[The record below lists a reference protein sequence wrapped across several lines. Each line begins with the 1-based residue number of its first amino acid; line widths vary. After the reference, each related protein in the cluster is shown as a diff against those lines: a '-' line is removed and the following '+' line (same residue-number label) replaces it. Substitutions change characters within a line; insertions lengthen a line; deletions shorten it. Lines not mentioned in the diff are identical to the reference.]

1 MNNLFNLARSGL
13 STAQSALS
21 VVGSNLTNGMSPNYS
36 RRDILIGESGG
47 LSTANGFYGYG
58 AKVNGVQRAY
68 DAFANSQLR
77 GSVSNWAALTGRHE
91 QLSDIDNMLGDES
104 DNVSVSMNNLFKA
117 MATLSENAADGPS
130 RSAVF
135 NSLGVLTQRFNE
147 SGKRLSGLEKS
158 TNTHIEQSAKDINSF
173 TEQLAE
179 VNKQLERIQA
189 QNGTPPA
196 DLLDQR
202 DALLENLS
210 EQIGIDV
217 TENKITGRVDIT
229 LADGRPLVSGDTSYK
244 LETSPSESNP
254 NKVVVSY
261 VGSDGK
267 ATPINES
274 SITKGRL
281 AGLFKFRNEDLTV
294 ARNELDQIA
303 FQMAS
308 RMNEQHQAG
317 FDLDGNPGD
326 PLFSLPAMKGVANN
340 NNTGNGRLDT
350 IRVLDYKAVH
360 AEDYNI
366 SFDGTNWNVTG
377 ADGRAVPAT
386 STGGVLSFDG
396 VEIDLP
402 PVGVNAGDSF
412 SFNPVAGAAEGI
424 GRALSNASK
433 FAASDSATG
442 GSSNNNNL
450 EAMLKIQDEKLI
462 GENTL
467 TNAYTKLVGTIGA
480 NARAVQSGL
489 KSAEIDLNTKY
500 ETKQALSGV
509 DMNEETVNMNMFLQ
523 YYQANAQILQTA
535 TTLFDTLLTIK

>member
-36 RRDILIGESGG
+36 RRDIIIGESGG

-77 GSVSNWAALTGRHE
+77 GSVSNWAALSGRNE

-104 DNVSVSMNNLFKA
+104 DNVSVSLNNLFKA

-135 NSLGVLTQRFNE
+135 NSLGVLTQRFND
-147 SGKRLSGLEKS
+147 SGKRLTGLEKS

-189 QNGTPPA
+189 QSGTPPA

-217 TENKITGRVDIT
+217 TENKITGRVDVT
-229 LADGRPLVSGDTSYK
+229 LADGRPLVSGDTAYK
-244 LETSPSESNP
+244 LTTSPSDSNP
-254 NKVVVSY
+254 NKIVVSY
-261 VGSDGK
+261 VGSDGEPS
-267 ATPINES
+267 PINES

-281 AGLFKFRNEDLTV
+281 AGLFKFRNDDLAV

-308 RMNEQHQAG
+308 RMNEQHRSG
-317 FDLDGNPGD
+317 FDLNGD
-326 PLFSLPAMKGVANN
+326 AGEDLFSLPAMKALANS
-340 NNTGNGRLDT
+340 NNTGNGQLDA
-350 IRVLDYKAVH
+350 IRVQDYSAVK
-360 AEDYNI
+360 AEDYTI

-377 ADGRAVPAT
+377 ADGRAVTAGPAG
-386 STGGVLSFDG
+386 SLLAFDG
-396 VEIDLP
+396 IEIRLP
-402 PVGVNAGDSF
+402 RAGVNAGDSF
-412 SFNPVAGAAEGI
+412 SFNPTAGAAEGL
-424 GRALSNASK
+424 GRALENASK
-433 FAASDSATG
+433 FAASDSDTG
-442 GSSNNNNL
+442 GSSNNLNL

-500 ETKQALSGV
+500 ETKQSLTGV